1 MKAELRIN
9 AQYFENY
16 NLTGEG
22 EPSFKPKGN
31 QVFTCAI
38 DPELLLHVG
47 NEGLINACE
56 EVLKGHSNG
65 AVRFTYISHEVL
77 FSDPI
82 AFEPRELSEAI
93 MKQFD

>member
-1 MKAELRIN
+1 MKAELRIQ

-16 NLTGEG
+16 NHSGEG
-22 EPSFKPKGN
+22 EPVFKPKGG
-31 QVFTCAI
+31 QIFTCEI

-47 NEGLINACE
+47 NEGLIEACE

-65 AVRFTYISHEVL
+65 AIRFTYLSHEVL
-77 FSDPI
+77 FSEPI
-82 AFEPRELSEAI
+82 AFETRELTEAI

>member
-22 EPSFKPKGN
+22 EPKFKPKGGQIFN
-31 QVFTCAI
+31 CYI

-47 NEGLINACE
+47 NEGLVAACE
-56 EVLKGHSNG
+56 EVLKSHSNG
-65 AVRFTYISHEVL
+65 AVRFTYLSHEVN
-77 FSDPI
+77 FFDPI
-82 AFEPRELSEAI
+82 AFDARELTEAI

>member
-16 NLTGEG
+16 NVTGEG
-22 EPSFKPKGN
+22 EPNFRPKGG

-56 EVLKGHSNG
+56 EVLKAHSNG
-65 AVRFTYISHEVL
+65 AVRFTYTSHEVL

-82 AFEPRELSEAI
+82 AFEARELTEAI

>member
-1 MKAELRIN
+1 MKVELRIQ

-22 EPSFKPKGN
+22 EPNFRPKGA
-31 QVFTCAI
+31 QVFTCQI
-38 DPELLLHVG
+38 NPEMLIHVG
-47 NEGLINACE
+47 HEGLISACE
-56 EVLKGHSNG
+56 DVLKRHSNG
-65 AVRFTYISHEVL
+65 AVRFAYLSHEVN

-82 AFEPRELSEAI
+82 AFDARELTEAI

>member
-1 MKAELRIN
+1 MKVELRIN

-16 NLTGEG
+16 NVTGEG
-22 EPSFKPKGN
+22 EPSFRPKGG

-56 EVLKGHSNG
+56 EVLKAHSNG
-65 AVRFTYISHEVL
+65 AIQFTYRSHEVL

-82 AFEPRELSEAI
+82 AFEARELTEAI